1 MFNVPVI
8 GCKNSVV
15 YIQQSINNILRPL
28 REFVRAYIDDIISG
42 ACSFSRHVTNLQVIF
57 DLCIQYNIS
66 IKLTKVFFN
75 YFSVNLL
82 GQHVNS
88 LGLTTVKDKLA
99 AIAAVEYLTM
109 LGDLEYFL
117 SLTSYSYLSVH
128 CYAQIAM
135 LLQDLKTFLLKSMPI
150 AGEQHKAFVSKTKL
164 FMPTDTKLVSFQ
176 ILKDALLQAV
186 TLVYYLPDCVL

>member
-42 ACSFSRHVTNLQVIF
+42 ACFFSRHVTNLQAIF

-66 IKLTKVFFN
+66 IKLIKVFFN
-75 YFSVNLL
+75 YSSVNLL

-109 LGDLEYFL
+109 LRDLKYFL
-117 SLTSYSYLSVH
+117 SLTSYFCLSVH
-128 CYAQIAM
+128 CYVQIAM
-135 LLQDLKTFLLKSMPI
+135 LL
-150 AGEQHKAFVSKTKL
+150 
-164 FMPTDTKLVSFQ
+164 
-176 ILKDALLQAV
+176 
-186 TLVYYLPDCVL
+186 